1 MSRLVKRVGDQQK
14 ELVLELSQQLAR
26 HNEMMDKALE
36 KQARM
41 KGKIDNIEAELR
53 KKESIEY
60 ERKLE
65 QIEQLKKLERRI
77 RWENDNED
85 DEGFASCEE
94 DEQHIKGREETK

>member
-1 MSRLVKRVGDQQK
+1 
-14 ELVLELSQQLAR
+14 
-26 HNEMMDKALE
+26 MMDKALE

-65 QIEQLKKLERRI
+65 
-77 RWENDNED
+77 
-85 DEGFASCEE
+85 
-94 DEQHIKGREETK
+94 